1 VIATVGKIPNFLAFE
16 EKTIRGTLIGS
27 RKDMQ
32 EVIKIAS
39 EKKLHVIYETRPLE
53 QANEAL
59 EDLKTSR
66 VSGRVVLIP

>member
-1 VIATVGKIPNFLAFE
+1 
-16 EKTIRGTLIGS
+16 
-27 RKDMQ
+27 
-32 EVIKIAS
+32 
-39 EKKLHVIYETRPLE
+39 VIYETRPLE